1 MAAIITEK
9 FRIHNARQFKED
21 FGESTS
27 STFLFIGRPQA
38 WDASDTTPT
47 PANSVGE
54 TIDAYKDM
62 IAMKKIGSADVSH
75 CLVRRDWATGT
86 TYDEYAHD
94 LVQQILL
101 PLQVQTT
108 CTMQDTLLSQMSIT
122 YISV

>member
-21 FGESTS
+21 FGESAS

-47 PANSVGE
+47 PSNSVGE
-54 TIDAYKDM
+54 MIDAYKDM

-75 CLVRRDWATGT
+75 ALVRRDWATGT

-94 LVQQILL
+94 YSATN
-101 PLQVQTT
+101 TT
-108 CTMQDTLLSQMSIT
+108 PSLIETTYMIQDTLL
-122 YISV
+122 